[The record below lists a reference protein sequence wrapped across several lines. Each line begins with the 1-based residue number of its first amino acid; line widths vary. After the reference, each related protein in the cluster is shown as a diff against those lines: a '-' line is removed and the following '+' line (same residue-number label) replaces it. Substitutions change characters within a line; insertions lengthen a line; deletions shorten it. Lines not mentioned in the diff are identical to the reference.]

1 MAELKDIEYKGIGAG
16 LPIPCHRD
24 LWLAKSMVSL
34 SDDDWQMLPHP
45 DTETAKHAKI
55 VEPHTE
61 LNEVPQASTIH
72 GDINKQFSQGNLT
85 PLERYCRHVQA
96 HEQLAAGQIPDRKSL
111 TGPNQ
116 IDNMLD
122 NAAKLLSGLS
132 PEISA
137 SSWSILSLT
146 SSEGQNMTPAP
157 KLDRLLLLA
166 ADSSATPQE
175 QAKRLHTIA
184 KLKRRLGAEGSPRQ
198 MKPVR
203 VRKRSKGSNE
213 SHETLEA

>member
-34 SDDDWQMLPHP
+34 SDDDWQMLFDALYSPFHYALLTSNRPHP

-175 QAKRLHTIA
+175 QAKRLHT
-184 KLKRRLGAEGSPRQ
+184 
-198 MKPVR
+198 M
-203 VRKRSKGSNE
+203 
-213 SHETLEA
+213 